1 MAEKRRGPPWTR
13 ATHIWLPRLTDDA
26 LCDAGT
32 QTDRRVEDMTTAVD
46 ILIKYQKTYNKKY
59 TQEEA
64 DDLVQKAL
72 MRDRA
77 ETLQLYFEMLPEVAD
92 GGMFG
97 MLFCRKS
104 FQFLILH

>member
-1 MAEKRRGPPWTR
+1 MAERR
-13 ATHIWLPRLTDDA
+13 
-26 LCDAGT
+26 
-32 QTDRRVEDMTTAVD
+32 RRVEDMTTAVD
-46 ILIKYQKTYNKKY
+46 TLIKYQKTYNKKY

-92 GGMFG
+92 GGMFVYVNCQ
-97 MLFCRKS
+97 LRWVPSRPKR
-104 FQFLILH
+104 LRR